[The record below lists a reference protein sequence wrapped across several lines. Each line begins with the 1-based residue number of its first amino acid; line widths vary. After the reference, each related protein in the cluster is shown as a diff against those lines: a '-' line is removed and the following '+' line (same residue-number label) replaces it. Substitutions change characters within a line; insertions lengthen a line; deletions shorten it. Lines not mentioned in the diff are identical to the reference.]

1 MDKLPIKI
9 LVIENHI
16 PFANLLKE
24 ILQRGPGSQ
33 IIEAN
38 CLRAA
43 FALLAD
49 SAPEI
54 VILDLDLLD
63 TWGIQAISRI
73 RQMAPQT
80 RIICLN
86 EDEQRYNQAAFLQ
99 GAQACVRKEFIATD
113 LVPAVVQV
121 LSN

>member
-1 MDKLPIKI
+1 MDLLPVRI

-16 PFANLLKE
+16 PLAGLIKE
-24 ILQRGPGSQ
+24 ILQRESGLQ
-33 IIEAN
+33 VIEAN
-38 CLRAA
+38 CLQAA

-49 SAPEI
+49 STPEI

-63 TWGIQAISRI
+63 TWGMQAISRI
-73 RQMAPQT
+73 RQLVPQA
-80 RIICLN
+80 RIICMT
-86 EDEQRYNQAAFLQ
+86 EDEQRYNQAAFRQ

-113 LVPAVVQV
+113 LVPAVAQV